1 MSKIKEYHHDL
12 IERKS
17 RLYCVTELQ
26 NMEKDRL
33 IEIAS
38 TMNITVGQTNEKQT
52 LIYAILQQ
60 QTKI

>member
-1 MSKIKEYHHDL
+1 MSAIKEYYHRL
-12 IERKS
+12 IELKS

-38 TMNITVGQTNEKQT
+38 TMNITIGQANEKQT
-52 LIYAILQQ
+52 LIYAILKQ